1 MKNLYLLIITI
12 FLCSSCSQRVL
23 TEEISFKKST
33 NKELATYK
41 GKLFSGV
48 AYDVIFPEWL
58 NGKSKL
64 KVEAIYK
71 EGEIQKYIE
80 YCEAGRKDV
89 VKKEIIYKNG
99 FISNETGFDCWR
111 GKKKYEGSF
120 KDNQKHGIWVN
131 YQLENIVDDERS
143 EEFWVEGKL
152 AQRIDYYPA
161 DLDDD
166 ESCADLDDDE
176 KAQIREIRDM
186 KVKVKWNDEKKEWL
200 EEENE
205 FFSSKL
211 FTEIFPKIIIDNEDN
226 YKNIIEFQLARY
238 FFKNGQKENDFVFAT
253 TESSTGDR
261 VSQNIVYHVEW
272 NEEGQ
277 IISTE
282 KKPIK
287 FNWES
292 Y

>member
-1 MKNLYLLIITI
+1 MKSLYLLIITI

-64 KVEAIYK
+64 KVEVIYK

-80 YCEAGRKDV
+80 YCESGRKDV
-89 VKKEIIYKNG
+89 VIKEIIYKNG
-99 FISNETGFDCWR
+99 FISNETGFVCYS
-111 GKKKYEGSF
+111 GEKKYEGSF
-120 KDNQKHGIWVN
+120 KDNQKHGLWVN
-131 YQLENIVDDERS
+131 YQLENGIDERS

-152 AQRIDYYPA
+152 AQQIFYYY
-161 DLDDD
+161 
-166 ESCADLDDDE
+166 ADLDDDE
-176 KAQIREIRDM
+176 KAQISSIRDIE
-186 KVKVKWNDEKKEWL
+186 VKVKWNDEKKEWL

-238 FFKNGQKENDFVFAT
+238 FFKNGQKKDERVFAT

-261 VSQNIVYHVEW
+261 VSQHIVYQVVW